1 VSLLSL
7 AVMNTVSV
15 GAIAQPA
22 GGSVVAGQAQI
33 SASGATNLIN
43 QSSLKAIINWQ
54 SFSVGQGG
62 SVQFSQ
68 PNISAITL
76 NRVTGTSAS
85 NKPTP

>member
-7 AVMNTVSV
+7 AVMNAVSV

-22 GGSVVAGQAQI
+22 RGSVVAGQAQI
-33 SASGATNLIN
+33 SASGATTLIN
-43 QSSLKAIINWQ
+43 KSSSKAIINWQ

-62 SVQFSQ
+62 GVQFNQ
-68 PNISAITL
+68 PNSSAITPSW
-76 NRVTGTSAS
+76 VTGTSAS